1 MSIVYRVLFFISVS
15 MYLCNVQAQPAELE
29 FEGVFGECEPVY
41 EAVSETLVLY
51 REPDLRSE
59 QFELPYGNGW
69 RIPAPKHKGITR
81 VLTIGTLEVIKPD
94 PDMHCLGPPDT
105 GPGELTGGEHVEYL
119 YYVGEGFGAI
129 RFRGAQCEAAI
140 IEDFGFFKTIRDA
153 DVQVW
158 LRVFFADGSS
168 PGWLFH
174 DGLQTRV
181 TKVLC

>member
-1 MSIVYRVLFFISVS
+1 MFW
-15 MYLCNVQAQPAELE
+15 CNVQAQPAELE

-41 EAVSETLVLY
+41 EAASDTLVLY

-59 QFELPYGNGW
+59 RIELSYGKGW
-69 RIPAPKHKGITR
+69 RIPAPKHQGLTR
-81 VLTIGTLEVIKPD
+81 VLTIGILEVIKPD
-94 PDMHCLGPPDT
+94 PDMHCQVPPDT
-105 GPGELTGGEHVEYL
+105 GPGELIGGEQVEYL
-119 YYVGEGFGAI
+119 YYAGEGFGAI
-129 RFRGAQCEAAI
+129 RFRGAQCVAAI
-140 IEDFGFFKTIRDA
+140 IEDFGNFKIIRDA

-174 DGLQTRV
+174 DGSQTRV